1 MKAIVYTEYGSADVL
16 QLKEVAKPTPK
27 DNEVLIRIEATTVTA
42 VDSTFR
48 QGASLSGR
56 FYTGLKTPKRPV
68 LGSTMAGEIEAV
80 GKDVLVFDNLDDLIL
95 QVNGRT
101 LDRLHARMVQ
111 EQAKQEQA
119 KERLLQLGHSYIQF
133 ACEEPHTWQMIFEH
147 RLTGEREIPEWFQ
160 LKVARMFALVE
171 TGLEPLAAQHSPGE
185 IALAARALWSGVHGV
200 CILAVSDKLDV
211 VGVESVQN
219 LTDLLVGNFLKGF
232 ISN

>member
-1 MKAIVYTEYGSADVL
+1 MARRSDHSRDQIHEMALSATERIVGEQGYQGLSARKVAGAIGYT
-16 QLKEVAKPTPK
+16 
-27 DNEVLIRIEATTVTA
+27 
-42 VDSTFR
+42 
-48 QGASLSGR
+48 
-56 FYTGLKTPKRPV
+56 
-68 LGSTMAGEIEAV
+68 V
-80 GKDVLVFDNLDDLIL
+80 GTLYLVFDNLDDLIL

-101 LDRLHARMVQ
+101 LDRLYARMVQ
-111 EQAKQEQA
+111 EQAKQKQA

-232 ISN
+232 MSS